1 MEKTR
6 QNFTSMSD
14 FRLKDILLTMRDH
27 LKDVTPNI
35 FVSDRPKTLSENL
48 SEFIVVS
55 LPVMLYNKTYGK
67 GYGMTSSYARIEIY
81 VKDRNGLE
89 QTAKLDD
96 MIKRCTDKFPI
107 NTELITMSRP
117 RVVLSGADG
126 YGFHI
131 ATIQASFITK

>member
-1 MEKTR
+1 
-6 QNFTSMSD
+6 MSD
-14 FRLKDILLTMRDH
+14 FRLKDILLTMREH

-48 SEFIVVS
+48 SEFMVVS

-67 GYGMTSSYARIEIY
+67 GYGVTSSYARIEIY
-81 VKDRNGLE
+81 VKDRDGLE

-96 MIKRCTDKFPI
+96 MISRVTEKFPI
-107 NTELITMSRP
+107 NTDFITISRP